1 MDYKDFY
8 TNIYEDCNCGD
19 NADRTLYPEQYPY
32 GGFSYTDRDKE
43 EDEKMIHKVDEIM
56 AILEKNIPTNPS
68 KWSAAKAAARKKFKV
83 YPSAYAN
90 LWAAKKYKGAGG
102 GWRKGSVSE
111 YRKHHSR
118 IDPVGFEDSDINND
132 GIIDMTDQYLKA
144 KRDLAKKYVS
154 AQKNKQDTF

>member
-8 TNIYEDCNCGD
+8 TNIYEDCDCGD
-19 NADRTLYPEQYPY
+19 ELDRKLYPEQYPY

-43 EDEKMIHKVDEIM
+43 EDEKMIHKIDEIM

-90 LWAAKKYKGAGG
+90 LWAAKKYKSAGG
-102 GWRKGSVSE
+102 GWRKGKVSE
-111 YRKHHSR
+111 H
-118 IDPVGFEDSDINND
+118 
-132 GIIDMTDQYLKA
+132 
-144 KRDLAKKYVS
+144 
-154 AQKNKQDTF
+154 KNIHISIRRAP